1 MTYFG
6 FLLRFLVIPLV
17 LIGGLTW
24 RDLRRGVTRPLALR
38 NWPAGVV
45 LLVHVVVALLYTTPW
60 DNYLVATGVWWYDP
74 TLVTGITLGWVPLE
88 EYTFFVLQTLTTGL
102 WLLYLARRLPVEDG
116 PVPHHGQ
123 ARWIATLGAGLIWL
137 AAVAMLLAGWRPG
150 TYLALELTWAL
161 PPIMLQLAFGAD
173 ILWHHRRLVLLSLL
187 PPIFYLC
194 IADALAIA
202 AGTWTIN
209 PARSLN
215 VYLGGGLPLEELVF
229 FTLTNALVVFGMVL
243 GLARESRDRI
253 PARIRRLRSGPP
265 EKPGTRRL
273 LSPPLTQ
280 PGRVRESVC
289 QR

>member
-17 LIGGLTW
+17 LMGGLTW
-24 RDLRRGVTRPLALR
+24 RDLRRGITRPLALR
-38 NWPAGVV
+38 NWPAWVV
-45 LLVHVVVALLYTTPW
+45 LLLHVAVALLYTTPW
-60 DNYLVATGVWWYDP
+60 DNYLVATRVWWYDP

-102 WLLYLARRLPVEDG
+102 WLLYLARRLPLEHSPG
-116 PVPHHGQ
+116 LHRSQ
-123 ARWIATLGAGLIWL
+123 ARWIATPVVVLIWL
-137 AAVAMLLAGWRPG
+137 GAVAILLSGWRPG

-187 PPIFYLC
+187 PPTFYLC
-194 IADALAIA
+194 IADALAIG
-202 AGTWTIN
+202 AGTWSIN
-209 PARSLN
+209 PGRSLN
-215 VYLGGGLPLEELVF
+215 VYLVGGLPLEEFVF
-229 FTLTNALVVFGMVL
+229 FTLTNSLVVFGMVL

-253 PARIRRLRSGPP
+253 PARIRSLRSGPP

-273 LSPPLTQ
+273 LSPPSD
-280 PGRVRESVC
+280 PAKAS
-289 QR
+289 

>member
-17 LIGGLTW
+17 LMGGLTW
-24 RDLRRGVTRPLALR
+24 RDLRRGITRPLALR
-38 NWPAGVV
+38 NWPAWMV
-45 LLVHVVVALLYTTPW
+45 LLVHVAVALLYTTPW
-60 DNYLVATGVWWYDP
+60 DNYLVATRVWWYDP

-102 WLLYLARRLPVEDG
+102 WLLYLARRLPLEHSPG
-116 PVPHHGQ
+116 LHRSQ
-123 ARWIATLGAGLIWL
+123 ARWIATPIVVLIWL
-137 AAVAMLLAGWRPG
+137 GAVAILLSGWRPG

-187 PPIFYLC
+187 PPTFYLC
-194 IADALAIA
+194 IADALAIG
-202 AGTWTIN
+202 AGTWSIN
-209 PARSLN
+209 PGRSLN
-215 VYLGGGLPLEELVF
+215 VYLVGGLPLEEFVF
-229 FTLTNALVVFGMVL
+229 FTLTNSLVVFGMVL

-253 PARIRRLRSGPP
+253 PARIRSLRSGPP

-273 LSPPLTQ
+273 LSPPSD
-280 PGRVRESVC
+280 PAKAS
-289 QR
+289 